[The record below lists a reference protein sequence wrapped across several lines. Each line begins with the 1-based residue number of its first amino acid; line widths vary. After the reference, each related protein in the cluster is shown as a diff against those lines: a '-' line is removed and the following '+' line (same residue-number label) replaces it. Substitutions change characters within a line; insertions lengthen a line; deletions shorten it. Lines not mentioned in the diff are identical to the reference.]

1 MSFHCRQFILSL
13 AIACA
18 IVAGPAVQSFA
29 QDEQLTKR
37 QEQAALKFAR
47 RHHPELA
54 ELLKQL
60 DAEMTS
66 EYDKAI
72 RQIHSV
78 SERLERIRKRSP
90 EDYQLQLEAWKV
102 DSRIKLL
109 AARMTISSDEKLQ
122 TEMKKLLSQK
132 YTLKEQQLRRDKER
146 MQSRLERIDKQLE
159 TLETDREQLLQ
170 KDLARYRK
178 LQPSRT
184 TPTSTRKNNSRQK
197 NAKQKS
203 E

>member
-1 MSFHCRQFILSL
+1 MSVDRRQFVLSL

-18 IVAGPAVQSFA
+18 IVIAPSAGTFAV
-29 QDEQLTKR
+29 DGLTGR

-60 DAEMTS
+60 DAEMTN

-72 RQIHSV
+72 RQIHV
-78 SERLERIRKRSP
+78 VVERLERVKARSP
-90 EDYQLQLEAWKV
+90 EEYKLQLEAWKV

-122 TEMKKLLSQK
+122 LEMKKLLGQK
-132 YTLKEQQLRRDKER
+132 FTLKEQQLRKDKER
-146 MQSRLERIDKQLE
+146 TQSRLERIDKQLQAFE
-159 TLETDREQLLQ
+159 QDREQLLE
-170 KDLARYRK
+170 KELARYRK

-184 TPTSTRKNNSRQK
+184 TPTSTRNNNTRNKNT
-197 NAKQKS
+197 KQKS

>member
-1 MSFHCRQFILSL
+1 MNALWRRFVLLPAMVFT
-13 AIACA
+13 IA
-18 IVAGPAVQSFA
+18 AVPSVRTFA
-29 QDEQLTKR
+29 QDSQLTKR

-72 RQIHSV
+72 RQIHAV

-109 AARMTISSDEKLQ
+109 AARMTISSDKQLQVQMEKLLN
-122 TEMKKLLSQK
+122 EKF
-132 YTLKEQQLRRDKER
+132 TLKERQLKRDRER
-146 MQSRLERIDKQLE
+146 IQARLERIDRQLE
-159 TLETDREQLLQ
+159 TLEQDRDELLQ
-170 KDLARYRK
+170 KELARYQK
-178 LQPSRT
+178 LQTSKT
-184 TPTSTRKNNSRQK
+184 TPTSTGKKNS
-197 NAKQKS
+197 KQKR

>member
-1 MSFHCRQFILSL
+1 MSVHWRQLVLSL
-13 AIACA
+13 SIACA
-18 IVAGPAVQSFA
+18 MLGVPRTSTFG
-29 QDEQLTKR
+29 DEELTR
-37 QEQAALKFAR
+37 QEEQSALRFAR
-47 RHHPELA
+47 KHHPELA

-60 DAEMTS
+60 DEEMTS

-72 RQIHSV
+72 RQIHV
-78 SERLERIRKRSP
+78 VAERLERIKSRSP
-90 EDYQLQLEAWKV
+90 EEYKLQLDAWKV

-109 AARMTISSDEKLQ
+109 AARMTMSSDEKLQ
-122 TEMKKLLSQK
+122 VEMKKLLSQK

-146 MQSRLERIDKQLE
+146 TQSRLERIDKQLE
-159 TLETDREQLLQ
+159 TLEKDRVQLLE

-184 TPTSTRKNNSRQK
+184 TPTSTRKNNTTK
-197 NAKQKS
+197 KT